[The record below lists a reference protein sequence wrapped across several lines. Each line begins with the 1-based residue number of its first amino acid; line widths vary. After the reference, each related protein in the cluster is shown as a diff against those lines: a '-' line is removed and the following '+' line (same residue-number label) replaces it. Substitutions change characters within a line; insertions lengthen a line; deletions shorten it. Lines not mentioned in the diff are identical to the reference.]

1 MANWVNQR
9 LRVFGS
15 KADLEKFYKKTSTKE
30 SHFDL
35 WHIHELVD
43 GFECNSR
50 DFERSDQ
57 IEIQDI
63 AQKDFPKKINS
74 KLQGKQYS
82 QIETAWG
89 WRPELYLKLSQLFP
103 NLILE
108 VYFVEECPEFVGA
121 ALYQKSQLY
130 GESIASIEL
139 EGLIY
144 LDEAEETFDWD
155 QMERMHLKNIYAGKK
170 VDHDLRAKKINENRE
185 NQREQYKE
193 NQKKSLS
200 DILNDIQKNNYSYKD
215 AKKYE
220 QKVIDVLTY
229 DNANLDIIPKKILTN
244 NIIIALL
251 DKNGSEGSKLTEN
264 ECSDELI
271 MRLCQRGMAWEISKL
286 PRQIQ
291 QPQQLQTLLQ
301 NVEYNF
307 DLKAIPEN
315 MRTNAVCW
323 AALEKGDIKD
333 NFELIP
339 QKILTHEMIKFVVQ
353 REALIDKLDSKLITK
368 ELAELAVNTKPETFK
383 FVPINL
389 QSEKLVNIALAS
401 SGIYNYLKLSVD
413 HLKNPK
419 IRNKKILRKILL
431 KNIGYKLDTLSEDE
445 LMMIFGGREGSGF
458 ITKLLEQGSIE
469 QIVKNIPEKFIQ
481 KSHRKKI
488 KEKDPVYGYPYL
500 DDEDKTLDLTLK
512 YIDIPRLWHGVDIY
526 KCIPA
531 RFRNKTALEKLIE
544 KSGHAHKWDN
554 LGDLA
559 IHFIEQ
565 DIVDKSFYKL
575 FFPIQLF
582 SSKLFTKEQVKF
594 IKKNYPSNPNNMRN
608 SYPSFIDFFLP
619 KEFQDINII
628 KKELKKDFSLFLYLS
643 PSLKKYFIDDVILII
658 TKILIPKS
666 DKKKLLTV
674 NSLNKIDWADKLST
688 IKLILKIKYKDD
700 SFREDAAKTFIVKK
714 RFSKKKKPSYK
725 IYDQALK
732 LVQEPLSQ
740 EKYELILFKY
750 FYSIL
755 TTQSHWVLINYPK
768 LLDKFIYFQMHKLS
782 TTSRSIQMSPS
793 LISRLI
799 DLTPENDKRTR
810 EQKEEVYKSVLIGA
824 YLSLDPLD
832 KFSSYNNFEK
842 LSTEEKKVF
851 YKSPL
856 SELKTNAH
864 YFSYLDKKTQNKH
877 SFIIDALK
885 VNTNILKYVPTNYIK
900 KKMNLMK
907 LFETIKDLDNPSD
920 KISMLINVIGTKTKY
935 LNNFNYVK
943 NLINKNHLDL
953 ENILTNIEY
962 FKLNK
967 NSLLFLSKQI
977 K

>member
-500 DDEDKTLDLTLK
+500 SDEDKTLDLTLK

-594 IKKNYPSNPNNMRN
+594 IKKNYPSNPNNMRS

>member
-15 KADLEKFYKKTSTKE
+15 KADLEKFYKKTSTNK

-50 DFERSDQ
+50 DFERCDQ

-63 AQKDFPKKINS
+63 DLKDFPKKINS
-74 KLQGKQYS
+74 KLNGKQYS

-144 LDEAEETFDWD
+144 LDEAEEEFDWD
-155 QMERMHLKNIYAGKK
+155 QMESMHLKNIYAGKK
-170 VDHDLRAKKINENRE
+170 VDHDLRAKKINESRD
-185 NQREQYKE
+185 NQRNQYIE

-200 DILNDIQKNNYSYKD
+200 DILNDIQKNDYSSKD

-220 QKVIDVLTY
+220 QKIIDILTY

-244 NIIIALL
+244 NIIIAVL
-251 DKNGSEGSKLTEN
+251 DNNNSEGSKLTEDD
-264 ECSDELI
+264 CSDEL
-271 MRLCQRGMAWEISKL
+271 MMQLCQRGMARQISNL

-291 QPQQLQTLLQ
+291 KPQQLQTLLQ
-301 NVEYNF
+301 NVKYDF
-307 DLKAIPEN
+307 DLKSIPEN

-323 AALEKGDIKD
+323 AGLEKGDVGV

-339 QKILTHEMIKFVVQ
+339 SKILTFEMIKFAVQ
-353 REALIDKLDSKLITK
+353 RNALIDKLDPKLITK

-401 SGIYNYLKLSVD
+401 NGTYHYLKLSVD

-431 KNIGYKLDTLSEDE
+431 KNIGYRLDTLSEE
-445 LMMIFGGREGSGF
+445 EFMMIFGGREGSSF

-500 DDEDKTLDLTLK
+500 SDEDKTLDLTLK
-512 YIDIPRLWHGVDIY
+512 YIDIPRVLHDVDIY

-531 RFRNKTALEKLIE
+531 RFRNKTTLEKLIE

-559 IHFIEQ
+559 IHFIKQ

-658 TKILIPKS
+658 TKILIPLT
-666 DKKKLLTV
+666 DKKKLLAV
-674 NSLNKIDWADKLST
+674 NSLNKIDWADRFST
-688 IKLILKIKYKDD
+688 LKLILKIKYKPD
-700 SFREDAAKTFIVKK
+700 SFREDAAKAFIVKK
-714 RFSKKKKPSYK
+714 RFSKKKKPNYK

-732 LVQEPLSQ
+732 IVQEPLSQ

-750 FYSIL
+750 FYIIL
-755 TTQSHWVLINYPK
+755 TAKSLWVLINYPK
-768 LLDKFIYFQMHKLS
+768 LLGEFIYVQIHKFGL
-782 TTSRSIQMSPS
+782 TSRLIQGSPS

-799 DLTPENDKRTR
+799 DLTPEDDKRTR
-810 EQKEEVYKSVLIGA
+810 EQKEELYKSVLIGS
-824 YLSLDPLD
+824 YLSGDTTD
-832 KFSSYNNFEK
+832 KIARYNIFEN
-842 LSTEEKKVF
+842 LSDEAKKAF

-864 YFSYLDKKTQNKH
+864 YFSFLDKKTQNKH
-877 SFIIDALK
+877 SFIIDAFK
-885 VNTNILKYVPTNYIK
+885 VNPNILKYVPTNYIK

-907 LFETIKDLDNPSD
+907 LFEIKDLDNPSD
-920 KISMLINVIGTKTKY
+920 KISTLVNVIGTKTKF
-935 LNNFNYVK
+935 FNDFDFVK
-943 NLINKNHLDL
+943 SLINKNYLDL

-967 NSLLFLSKQI
+967 NSLLFLSNQI

>member
-500 DDEDKTLDLTLK
+500 NDEDKTLDLTLK

>member
-481 KSHRKKI
+481 KRHRKKI

-594 IKKNYPSNPNNMRN
+594 IKKNYPSNPNNMRS

-810 EQKEEVYKSVLIGA
+810 EQKKEVYKSVLIGA

>member
-15 KADLEKFYKKTSTKE
+15 KADLEKFYKKTSTNE

-50 DFERSDQ
+50 DFERCDQ

-63 AQKDFPKKINS
+63 DQKDFPKKINS
-74 KLQGKQYS
+74 KLSGKQYS

-130 GESIASIEL
+130 GESIAIIEL

-144 LDEAEETFDWD
+144 LDEAEEEFDWD
-155 QMERMHLKNIYAGKK
+155 QMESMHLKNIYAGKK
-170 VDHDLRAKKINENRE
+170 VDHDLRAKKINERRE
-185 NQREQYKE
+185 NQRNQYIE

-200 DILNDIQKNNYSYKD
+200 DILNDIQKNNYSSKD

-229 DNANLDIIPKKILTN
+229 DNANLDVIPKKILTN
-244 NIIIALL
+244 NIIIAVL
-251 DKNGSEGSKLTEN
+251 NNNTSEGSKLTEDD
-264 ECSDELI
+264 CSDDLI
-271 MRLCQRGMAWEISKL
+271 MQLCQRGMARQISNL

-291 QPQQLQTLLQ
+291 KPQQLQTLLQ
-301 NVEYNF
+301 NVKYDF
-307 DLKAIPEN
+307 DLKSIPEN

-323 AALEKGDIKD
+323 AGLEKGDEGD

-339 QKILTHEMIKFVVQ
+339 QKILTPEMIKFAVQ
-353 REALIDKLDSKLITK
+353 RRALIDKLDPKLITK
-368 ELAELAVNTKPETFK
+368 ELAELAVNTKPEAFK
-383 FVPINL
+383 FVPIKL

-401 SGIYNYLKLSVD
+401 NGTYNYLKLSVD
-413 HLKNPK
+413 HLKNPQ
-419 IRNKKILRKILL
+419 IRNKKILKKILL
-431 KNIGYKLDTLSEDE
+431 KNIGYRLDTLSEE
-445 LMMIFGGREGSGF
+445 EFMMIFGGREGSSF

-469 QIVKNIPEKFIQ
+469 QIVENIPEKFIQ

-500 DDEDKTLDLTLK
+500 SDEDKTLDLTLK

-531 RFRNKTALEKLIE
+531 RFRNKTVLEKLIE
-544 KSGHAHKWDN
+544 KSGLAHKWDN

-559 IHFIEQ
+559 IHFIKQ
-565 DIVDKSFYKL
+565 DIIDKSFYKL

-608 SYPSFIDFFLP
+608 SYPSFIDLFLP

-688 IKLILKIKYKDD
+688 IKLILKIEYKND
-700 SFREDAAKTFIVKK
+700 SFREDASKTFIVKK
-714 RFSKKKKPSYK
+714 RFSKKKPSYK

-755 TTQSHWVLINYPK
+755 TTKSRWVLINYPK
-768 LLDKFIYFQMHKLS
+768 LLDKFIYIHMRKLG
-782 TTSRSIQMSPS
+782 TTSRLIQMSPS
-793 LISRLI
+793 LISRLV
-799 DLTPENDKRTR
+799 DLAPEDDKSTR
-810 EQKEEVYKSVLIGA
+810 EQKEELYKSVLIGS
-824 YLSLDPLD
+824 YLSGDLTD
-832 KFSSYNNFEK
+832 KTSTVLHNFEN
-842 LSTEEKKVF
+842 LSDEAKKAF
-851 YKSPL
+851 YKTPL
-856 SELKTNAH
+856 AELKTNAH

-877 SFIIDALK
+877 SFIIDAFK
-885 VNTNILKYVPTNYIK
+885 VNPNILKYVPTNYIK

-920 KISMLINVIGTKTKY
+920 KISTLVDVIGTKTKFF
-935 LNNFNYVK
+935 NNFNFVK
-943 NLINKNHLDL
+943 NLINKNYIDL
-953 ENILTNIEY
+953 ENILSNIEY

-967 NSLLFLSKQI
+967 NSLLFLSKQV

>member
-810 EQKEEVYKSVLIGA
+810 EQKKEVYKSVLIGA

>member
-108 VYFVEECPEFVGA
+108 VYYVEEGPAFVGA

-130 GESIASIEL
+130 GESIANIEL

-144 LDEAEETFDWD
+144 LDEAEEEFDWD
-155 QMERMHLKNIYAGKK
+155 QMESMHLKNIYAGQK

-200 DILNDIQKNNYSYKD
+200 DVLNDIQKNNYSTKD

-220 QKVIDVLTY
+220 QKIIDVLTY
-229 DNANLDIIPKKILTN
+229 DNANLDVIPKKILTN

-251 DKNGSEGSKLTEN
+251 DKKSSEGSKLTEN
-264 ECSDELI
+264 ECSDKLI
-271 MRLCQRGMAWEISKL
+271 MQLCQRGMAREISNL
-286 PRQIQ
+286 PKQMH

-301 NVEYNF
+301 NVKHSLN
-307 DLKAIPEN
+307 LKSIPEN

-323 AALEKGDIKD
+323 AGLEKGDVRD

-339 QKILTHEMIKFVVQ
+339 SKILTPEMIKFAVQ
-353 REALIDKLDSKLITK
+353 QNALIDKLDPKLITK

-500 DDEDKTLDLTLK
+500 SDVDKTLDLTLK
-512 YIDIPRLWHGVDIY
+512 YIDITRLFGGKIKDFE
-526 KCIPA
+526 CIPLKY
-531 RFRNKTALEKLIE
+531 RNSAVLEKLL
-544 KSGHAHKWDN
+544 KKQANAHKFDYISKLSHNFIQQDTISKRLDN
-554 LGDLA
+554 LN
-559 IHFIEQ
+559 
-565 DIVDKSFYKL
+565 
-575 FFPIQLF
+575 FPFQLF
-582 SSKLFTKEQVKF
+582 PPKAFTKEH
-594 IKKNYPSNPNNMRN
+594 IKYIKDINN
-608 SYPSFIDFFLP
+608 YPSFIDVFLP
-619 KEFQDINII
+619 KKFQDLKNI
-628 KKELKKDFSLFLYLS
+628 KKELKKDFSLFLYLT
-643 PSLKKYFIDDVILII
+643 PELKKSFTEDVILNL
-658 TKILIPKS
+658 KHK
-666 DKKKLLTV
+666 
-674 NSLNKIDWADKLST
+674 LNKKSNPFKQLLELKPHQKIEWLTNQSK
-688 IKLILKIKYKDD
+688 IMLILRTWYTDD
-700 SFREDAAKTFIVKK
+700 SFREDAAKSILLEQKFLGKK
-714 RFSKKKKPSYK
+714 ANIK

-732 LVQEPLSQ
+732 LVQKKLSKK
-740 EKYELILFKY
+740 EYEFILFHKF
-750 FYSIL
+750 FYNPNNKLDKI
-755 TTQSHWVLINYPK
+755 LINYPK
-768 LLDKFIYFQMHKLS
+768 ILCEMI
-782 TTSRSIQMSPS
+782 RVGIAS
-793 LISRLI
+793 L
-799 DLTPENDKRTR
+799 
-810 EQKEEVYKSVLIGA
+810 SVLSKWIEGSPKFTSGLEGEKFKLIFA
-824 YLSLDPLD
+824 KLITKEDSKVKIDTSLDD
-832 KFSSYNNFEK
+832 FHE
-842 LSTEEKKVF
+842 LSDTERKDF
-851 YKSPL
+851 YQSPL
-856 SELKTNAH
+856 SSLKTKPH
-864 YFSYLDKKTQNKH
+864 YFVNLNTKTQNDH
-877 SFIIDALK
+877 SFIVEALK
-885 VNTNILKYVPTNYIK
+885 VNTDIINYIPTNYITNK
-900 KKMNLMK
+900 TK
-907 LFETIKDLDNPSD
+907 LLKLLDNIKNIENITVLKS
-920 KISMLINVIGTKTKY
+920 KLISIVGTKTKF
-935 LNNFNYVK
+935 FNDFSFIK
-943 NLINKNHLDL
+943 KLIAKNHLNLQD
-953 ENILTNIEY
+953 ILPNLQH
-962 FKLNK
+962 FKLDK
-967 NSLLFLSKQI
+967 NFLLFLSKQI

>member
-144 LDEAEETFDWD
+144 LDEEEETFDWD

-594 IKKNYPSNPNNMRN
+594 IKKNYPSNPNNMRS

-810 EQKEEVYKSVLIGA
+810 EQKKEVYKSVLIGA

>member
-108 VYFVEECPEFVGA
+108 VYYVEEGPAFVGA

-130 GESIASIEL
+130 GESIAGIEL

-144 LDEAEETFDWD
+144 LDEAEEEFDWD
-155 QMERMHLKNIYAGKK
+155 QMESMHLKNIYAGQK

-200 DILNDIQKNNYSYKD
+200 DVLNDIQKNNYSTKD

-229 DNANLDIIPKKILTN
+229 DNANLDVIPKKILTN

-271 MRLCQRGMAWEISKL
+271 MQLCQRGLARLISNL
-286 PRQIQ
+286 PKQIH

-301 NVEYNF
+301 NVKYSL
-307 DLKAIPEN
+307 DLKSIPEN

-323 AALEKGDIKD
+323 AGLEKGDVRD

-339 QKILTHEMIKFVVQ
+339 SKILTPEMIKFAVQ
-353 REALIDKLDSKLITK
+353 QNALIDKLDPKLITK

-383 FVPINL
+383 YVPINL

-445 LMMIFGGREGSGF
+445 FMMIFGGREGSGF

-481 KSHRKKI
+481 KRHRKKI

-500 DDEDKTLDLTLK
+500 SDEDKTLDLTLK
-512 YIDIPRLWHGVDIY
+512 YIDIPRLWHGVDTY

-531 RFRNKTALEKLIE
+531 KFRNKTVLEKLIE
-544 KSGHAHKWDN
+544 KSGHVHKWDN
-554 LGDLA
+554 LEDLA
-559 IHFIEQ
+559 IHFIKQ

-619 KEFQDINII
+619 KEFQDINIM

-643 PSLKKYFIDDVILII
+643 PSLKKYFIDDITLII
-658 TKILIPKS
+658 RKILIPTS
-666 DKKKLLTV
+666 DKKKLLAT
-674 NSLNKIDWADKLST
+674 NTLNKIDWADRFST
-688 IKLILKIKYKDD
+688 LKLILKIKYKDD
-700 SFREDAAKTFIVKK
+700 SFREDAAKSFIVKK
-714 RFSKKKKPSYK
+714 RFSKKKPSYK

-732 LVQEPLSQ
+732 IVQEPLSQ

-755 TTQSHWVLINYPK
+755 TTKGHWVLINYPK
-768 LLDKFIYFQMHKLS
+768 LLDKFLYVQMRKLS
-782 TTSRSIQMSPS
+782 TTSRFIQGSAS
-793 LISRLI
+793 LISRLL
-799 DLTPENDKRTR
+799 DLKSVDDKKAR
-810 EQKEEVYKSVLIGA
+810 EQEEKKYKSTLIDFNLSGGSIDKESKVL
-824 YLSLDPLD
+824 Y
-832 KFSSYNNFEK
+832 NFEK
-842 LSTEEKKVF
+842 LSNEEKKVF

-856 SELKTNAH
+856 SELKTKPH

-885 VNTNILKYVPTNYIK
+885 VNTIILKYVPTNYIK
-900 KKMNLMK
+900 KKKNLIK
-907 LFETIKDLDNPSD
+907 LFETIKDLDNPLD
-920 KISMLINVIGTKTKY
+920 KISTLVNVIGTKTKF
-935 LNNFNYVK
+935 FNDFDFVK

>member
-594 IKKNYPSNPNNMRN
+594 IKKNYPSNPNNMRS

>member
-108 VYFVEECPEFVGA
+108 VYYVEEGPAFVGA

-130 GESIASIEL
+130 GESVAGIEL

-755 TTQSHWVLINYPK
+755 TTKSHWVLINYPK

-799 DLTPENDKRTR
+799 DLAPENDKRTR